1 MDARGLK
8 QRLRD
13 MVPIRGALLLELLL
27 AAAWISNVRAEV
39 ILLLLGI
46 AFHIGIAVFIGLISF
61 SMVMTGA
68 LVKYLGSATI
78 YLEGV
83 EVGVSAL

>member
-13 MVPIRGALLLELLL
+13 MVPIRGTLLLELLL
-27 AAAWISNVRAEV
+27 AAAWISNVRAEA

-46 AFHIGIAVFIGLISF
+46 AFHIGIAVLWG
-61 SMVMTGA
+61 
-68 LVKYLGSATI
+68 
-78 YLEGV
+78 
-83 EVGVSAL
+83 